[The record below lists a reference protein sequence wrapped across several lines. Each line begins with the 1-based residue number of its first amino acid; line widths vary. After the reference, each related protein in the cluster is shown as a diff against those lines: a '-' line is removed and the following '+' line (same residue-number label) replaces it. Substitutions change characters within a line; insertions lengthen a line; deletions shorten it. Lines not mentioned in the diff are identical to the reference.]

1 MPTFDSAPVRRHGR
15 VRGRFSGSFP
25 RRHAPRWGRV
35 PLAVCSAL
43 SVVALVAACDS
54 GSSGTG
60 SPPTEPSGSSA
71 LVNPNAVVARPLP
84 ADAVDKAVG
93 QLDGLVESLMSSTG
107 LPGLAVAVVSGGE
120 TKYAKGFGVK
130 DVTTG
135 QKVDPDTV
143 FQLASVSKSV
153 GSTVVGAA
161 VTDKT
166 VAWDMPIVDGLPWF
180 ALSDPY
186 VTRTVTVGD
195 MYSHRSGLPD
205 HAGDKLE
212 DVGYSRTE
220 VLQRLRFMPLDPFR
234 ISYAYTNFG
243 VTTGGE
249 AVAAKAG
256 KDWPT
261 LSQDLIYG
269 PLGMTST
276 SSRYADFEKRT
287 DRAVGHIKI
296 DGKWAK
302 TTIPRDPDAQ
312 TPAGGVSSTV
322 NDMATWLKMVLAQ
335 GKHDGAEIVAPDAL
349 LPAVSPQVVSSP
361 PANPDTRAGFYGY
374 GFNVGVTA
382 DARTQFSH
390 AGAFASGAGTVF
402 AMLPSADTAIVVL
415 SNAAPIGA
423 VDALA
428 AEFMDL
434 VQFGEIRSD
443 WRELYA
449 KVYAP
454 LSVPN
459 GELVGKQRPANTTPS
474 QPMPTFVGTYA
485 NAVYGPAE
493 VVERDGKLFL
503 EMGPGG
509 VRKHELAHWDRNTFT
524 FTLHDE
530 NAEIGT
536 ISQVTFDGPKMTV
549 EYYDDE
555 ESDGVFLRR

>member
-1 MPTFDSAPVRRHGR
+1 M
-15 VRGRFSGSFP
+15 SF
-25 RRHAPRWGRV
+25 A
-35 PLAVCSAL
+35 ACAAL
-43 SVVALVAACDS
+43 SVVALVAACDTA
-54 GSSGTG
+54 SSGTG
-60 SPPTEPSGSSA
+60 NPPTEPSGASA
-71 LVNPNAVVARPLP
+71 LVNPNAVDAVPLP
-84 ADAVDKAVG
+84 EGSVDKAVG
-93 QLDGLVESLMSSTG
+93 QLDGLVGSLMSSTG
-107 LPGLAVAVVSGGE
+107 LPGMAVAVVSGGE

-130 DVTTG
+130 DLTTG
-135 QKVDPDTV
+135 QKVDPNTV

-166 VAWDMPIVDGLPWF
+166 VAWDMPIVEGLPWF

-186 VTRTVTVGD
+186 VTRTVTVAD

-212 DVGYSRTE
+212 DMGYSRTE
-220 VLQRLRFMPLDPFR
+220 ILQRLRFMPLDPFR

-276 SSRYADFEKRT
+276 SSRYADFEKRA

-302 TTIPRDPDAQ
+302 TDIPRDPDAQ

-335 GKHDGAEIVAPDAL
+335 GKHEGAEIVAPDVL
-349 LPAVSPQVVSSP
+349 LPATSPQIVSNP
-361 PANPDTRAGFYGY
+361 PASPNARAGFYGY
-374 GFNVGVTA
+374 GFNVGVTT

-390 AGAFASGAGTVF
+390 AGAFASGAGTAF
-402 AMLPSADTAIVVL
+402 SILPSADTAIIVL
-415 SNAAPIGA
+415 TNAAPIGA
-423 VDALA
+423 ADALA

-434 VQFGEIRSD
+434 VQYGEIRSD
-443 WRELYA
+443 WRELYGKA
-449 KVYAP
+449 YAEMSQP
-454 LSVPN
+454 D
-459 GELVGKQRPANTTPS
+459 GELVGKQAPANAAPP
-474 QPMPTFVGTYA
+474 QPLPTFVGTYA
-485 NAVYGPAE
+485 NTVYGPAE
-493 VVERDGKLFL
+493 IVERDGKLVL

-509 VRKHELAHWDRNTFT
+509 VRKHELTHWDANAFT
-524 FTLHDE
+524 FPLHNE
-530 NAEIGT
+530 NAQIGT
-536 ISQVTFDGPKMTV
+536 VSKVTFDGPKMTI

-555 ESDGVFLRR
+555 ESDGVFLRS